1 VPRARRRGE
10 AGRLNAAV
18 VLSVLLVALGVAAI
32 VRTVSLGVGG
42 GFGLLLG
49 GALIAAGAARLYLAR
64 RAH

>member
-1 VPRARRRGE
+1 V
-10 AGRLNAAV
+10 NAAV
-18 VLSVLLVALGVAAI
+18 VLSVLMVVFGVAAI

-64 RAH
+64 RMR